1 MRHIFARL
9 TAVGLLALAASQGS
23 RVRGEESGNRG
34 QELVAEA
41 ARRLQA
47 EKALSAELRYR
58 IDAYGHQLIG
68 AGNYL
73 QWGAGPER
81 LLKLELQ
88 MRVGNRPATLQ
99 EVRGDDFYWVRR
111 DVPPQ
116 PPSLWR
122 VNLRQ
127 LRDSVGRPIG
137 EAASDVLPQG
147 AWIMLGGLPQL
158 LASLEQNFA
167 FDTPR
172 EDELQFRAADGQ
184 SVERVAVWT
193 VAGRW
198 KPERLAALTGRDT
211 NKKSDLPEQ
220 LPEKVELVLGRT
232 DAIPPLF
239 PCRITYWQAPGVGS
253 GRIAR
258 SANSAPREL
267 LTLDLFHVDRQ
278 AKIDRG
284 QFLFNPGELDV
295 EDRTARYIQ
304 RLSGASKLR

>member
-1 MRHIFARL
+1 
-9 TAVGLLALAASQGS
+9 VGLLALAASQGS

-172 EDELQFRAADGQ
+172 EDELQVGIVFRLARFATVEFLAGQVLQTRQQFKSERRAEGEGDLALSMTVDIVLLDGHFGTVTQHPLNHGGNLRRGAALDAAPCAADD
-184 SVERVAVWT
+184 SVHT
-193 VAGRW
+193 V
-198 KPERLAALTGRDT
+198 
-211 NKKSDLPEQ
+211 
-220 LPEKVELVLGRT
+220 
-232 DAIPPLF
+232 PP
-239 PCRITYWQAPGVGS
+239 
-253 GRIAR
+253 
-258 SANSAPREL
+258 
-267 LTLDLFHVDRQ
+267 
-278 AKIDRG
+278 
-284 QFLFNPGELDV
+284 
-295 EDRTARYIQ
+295 
-304 RLSGASKLR
+304 